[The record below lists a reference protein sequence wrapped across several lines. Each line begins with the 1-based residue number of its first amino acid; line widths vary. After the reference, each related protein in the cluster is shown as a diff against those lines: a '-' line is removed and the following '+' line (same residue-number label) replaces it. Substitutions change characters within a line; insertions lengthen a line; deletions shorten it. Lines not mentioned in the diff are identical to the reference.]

1 MRPPVIEN
9 EIINLL
15 EEIIMAFTAKDVK
28 ALREK
33 TGVGMME
40 CKKALVESDGDMD
53 KAIDYLRERGL
64 AAAQK
69 KASRIA
75 AEGVVLPYYDA
86 ETKKGVVVEVNSET
100 DFVAK
105 NEKFMSFVEGVAKT
119 ILATDPADVEA
130 LKEEKFNGTDRT
142 VTETLNDLVLAIGE
156 NMKVRRF
163 ERMEGIVSTYIHAGG
178 AVGVMVGFDVADEA
192 KAADPEFVAMGKN
205 VAMQIAAMSPEYLSK
220 ADISEDELAKMHS
233 ITVDSALNTPQSLPM
248 PILTSIINEAIDGKK
263 WTDEDITIYQGLDN
277 KQRKNFTNFIS
288 KEALEILAG
297 IAVSHKAEI
306 SENKI
311 FVGLVQGRLSKQ
323 IKEICLL
330 EQEFVRS
337 DLFQG
342 SVGAYIDSV
351 AKALGTEI
359 KANGFIR
366 MMKGEGLEK
375 REENFAEEIAKQI
388 NG

>member
-1 MRPPVIEN
+1 
-9 EIINLL
+9 
-15 EEIIMAFTAKDVK
+15 MAFTAKDVK

-40 CKKALVESDGDMD
+40 CKKALVEADGDMD

-105 NEKFMSFVEGVAKT
+105 NEKFMNFVKGVAKT
-119 ILATDPADVEA
+119 VLATDPADVEA
-130 LKEEKFNGTDRT
+130 LKEAEFDGTGRT

-178 AVGVMVGFDVADEA
+178 SVGVMVGFDVADEA
-192 KAADPEFVAMGKN
+192 KAEDPEFVAMGKN
-205 VAMQIAAMSPEYLSK
+205 VAMQIAAMNPEYLSK
-220 ADISEDELAKMHS
+220 SDISDEELAKMQS
-233 ITVDSALNTPQSLPM
+233 ITVDSALNTPASLPM
-248 PILTSIINEAIDGKK
+248 PILTSIINEAINDKK
-263 WTDEDITIYQGLDN
+263 WSDEDATIYQGLDN
-277 KQRKNFTNFIS
+277 KQRKNFPNFIS
-288 KEALEILAG
+288 KEAMETLAE

-306 SENKI
+306 VDNKI
-311 FVGLVQGRLSKQ
+311 FTGLVQGRLNKQ

-330 EQEFVRS
+330 EQDFVRT
-337 DLFQG
+337 DILQG
-342 SVGAYIDSV
+342 SVKAYVDSV
-351 AKALGTEI
+351 AKALGTDI
-359 KANGFIR
+359 RVKGYIR

>member
-1 MRPPVIEN
+1 
-9 EIINLL
+9 
-15 EEIIMAFTAKDVK
+15 MAFTAQDVK

-40 CKKALVESDGDMD
+40 CKKALVEADGDME

-86 ETKKGVVVEVNSET
+86 ATKKGVIVEVNSET

-105 NEKFMSFVEGVAKT
+105 NEKFMGFVEGVAKT
-119 ILATDPADVEA
+119 ILATNPADVEA
-130 LKEEKFNGTDRT
+130 LKEEKFDGTDRT

-178 AVGVMVGFDVADEA
+178 TVGVMVGFDVADEA
-192 KAADPEFVAMGKN
+192 KAADAEFVAMGKN
-205 VAMQIAAMSPEYLSK
+205 IAMQIAAMNPEYLSK
-220 ADISEDELAKMHS
+220 ADISEDEMTKMHA
-233 ITVDSALNTPQSLPM
+233 ITVESALNKPDSLPM
-248 PILTSIINEAIDGKK
+248 PILTSLINEAIDGKK
-263 WTDEDITIYQGLDN
+263 WSDEDSTIYQGLDG
-277 KQRKNFTNFIS
+277 KQRKNFPNFIS
-288 KEALEILAG
+288 KEAMEILAG

-306 SENKI
+306 ADNKI
-311 FVGLVQGRLSKQ
+311 FTGLVQGRLSKQ
-323 IKEICLL
+323 IKEICLT
-330 EQEFVRS
+330 EQDFVRS
-337 DLFQG
+337 DILQG
-342 SVGAYIDSV
+342 SVQDYVNSV

-359 KANGFIR
+359 KINGFIR

-375 REENFAEEIAKQI
+375 REENFAEEIAKQL
-388 NG
+388 GQ

>member
-1 MRPPVIEN
+1 
-9 EIINLL
+9 
-15 EEIIMAFTAKDVK
+15 MAFTAQDVK

-40 CKKALVESDGDMD
+40 CKKALVEADGDMD
-53 KAIDYLRERGL
+53 KAVEYLRERGL

-75 AEGVVLPYYDA
+75 AEGVVLPYYDEA
-86 ETKKGVVVEVNSET
+86 TKQGVVLEVNSET

-105 NEKFMSFVEGVAKT
+105 NEKFMNFVEGVAKT
-119 ILATDPADVEA
+119 ILATNPADVEA

-142 VTETLNDLVLAIGE
+142 VTETLNDLVLSIGE
-156 NMKVRRF
+156 NMKIRRF

-178 AVGVMVGFDVADEA
+178 SVGVMIGFDVADES

-205 VAMQIAAMSPEYLSK
+205 VAMQIAAMNPEYLSK
-220 ADISEDELAKMHS
+220 DDISAEESDKMKL
-233 ITVDSALNTPQSLPM
+233 ITVESALNKPDSLPI
-248 PILTSIINEAIDGKK
+248 PILSKLIDEAINDKK
-263 WTDEDITIYQGLDN
+263 WSDEDASIYNGLDN

-288 KEALEILAG
+288 KEAFEILAG
-297 IAVSHKAEI
+297 IAVSHKDEI
-306 SENKI
+306 VDNKI
-311 FVGLVQGRLSKQ
+311 FTGLVQGRISKQ

-330 EQEFVRS
+330 EQDFVRS

-342 SVGAYIDSV
+342 SVAGYIDSV

-359 KANGFIR
+359 KANGYIR
-366 MMKGEGLEK
+366 MMKGDGLEK

>member
-1 MRPPVIEN
+1 
-9 EIINLL
+9 
-15 EEIIMAFTAKDVK
+15 MAFTAKDVK

-40 CKKALVESDGDMD
+40 CKKALVEADGDMD
-53 KAIDYLRERGL
+53 KAVDYLRERGL

-75 AEGVVLPYYDA
+75 AEGVVLPYYDKA
-86 ETKKGVVVEVNSET
+86 TKKGVVVEVNSET

-130 LKEEKFNGTDRT
+130 LKEAKFDSTDRT
-142 VTETLNDLVLAIGE
+142 VTETLNDLVLSIGE
-156 NMKVRRF
+156 NMKIRRF
-163 ERMEGIVSTYIHAGG
+163 DRMEGIVSTYIHAGG
-178 AVGVMVGFDVADEA
+178 SVGVMVGFDVADES
-192 KAADPEFVAMGKN
+192 KADDAEFVAMGKN
-205 VAMQIAAMSPEYLSK
+205 IAMQIAAMNPEYLSK
-220 ADISEDELAKMHS
+220 ANISEDELNKMES
-233 ITVDSALNTPQSLPM
+233 ITIDSALNKPDSLPM
-248 PILTSIINEAIDGKK
+248 PILSGLIAEACDGK
-263 WTDEDITIYQGLDN
+263 WTSEDTEIYQGLDN

-288 KEALEILAG
+288 KEAYEILAQ
-297 IAVSHKAEI
+297 IAVSHKEEI
-306 SENKI
+306 VNNKI
-311 FVGLVQGRLSKQ
+311 FTGLVAGRMNKQ
-323 IKEICLL
+323 IKETCLL

-342 SVGAYIDSV
+342 SVQGYVDSV
-351 AKALGTEI
+351 AKDLGTEI
-359 KANGFIR
+359 KVRDYIR
-366 MMKGEGLEK
+366 MMKGDGLEK